1 MNVDKKQMI
10 VLVIAMLM
18 LFYIGSTMFYN
29 TGLGITD
36 LNVEETDANGTQY
49 DLFFMLRSVRNF
61 EFLDLEYTLFSE
73 DNEVIATGSTIMT
86 NITDG
91 TFNINETLNRTND
104 DSSKVPKEVEI
115 KIYEEK
121 FNPEQKNADG
131 SYSQKVF
138 FEQRVPINN

>member
-1 MNVDKKQMI
+1 
-10 VLVIAMLM
+10 MLM

-36 LNVEETDANGTQY
+36 LNVEETDVNGTQY

-73 DNEVIATGSTIMT
+73 DNQVIATGSTVMN

-121 FNPEQKNADG
+121 FDPEQKNADG